1 MKIIPGTQCR
11 LYSIRRYI
19 SIYGSIPPRLC
30 PSRERDRRA
39 DGQTESDGG
48 GNLLD
53 RKFKI
58 LYPTQIYISSERT
71 DLLLIFFSTL
81 EHPPNHDHAF
91 LPSVRRRRSL
101 ILESQHHFFP
111 RGPKKQQK
119 LRGK

>member
-1 MKIIPGTQCR
+1 MGV
-11 LYSIRRYI
+11 S
-19 SIYGSIPPRLC
+19 PRLC

-39 DGQTESDGG
+39 DGPTESDGG
-48 GNLLD
+48 RNLLD

-81 EHPPNHDHAF
+81 EHPPNHAF
-91 LPSVRRRRSL
+91 LPSVRRSL